1 LVISDYTTA
10 MMLDDIDLDEI
21 QEENARQLVWRLL
34 NLIEDLSADLR
45 DAQIENQGL
54 RDEVNRLKGEQGK
67 PNIKANR
74 SKPARSDYSSEK
86 ERRKSRPRKK
96 RNKKAAIRI
105 DREQVLKVEPSSLP
119 ADAEFKGYED
129 VVVQD
134 VVFRTDNVCFHKEK
148 YHATSTGKSY
158 LAELPRGYEG
168 EFGPGIKALT
178 LTLYFGAGIS
188 EPKIL
193 ELYADAGV
201 QISKG
206 EVSQLLIKGQEAFHA
221 EKEAVYEAGL
231 RSSPWQ
237 HIDDTG
243 TRVNGQNWHCH
254 IVCNPLYTL
263 YHTLSGKDRLSVLD
277 VLRQGRERVFRLNEE
292 ALGYLTSL
300 SLPQAARQTLLA
312 WCDEQDL
319 DEEVFLN
326 RMDTHLPKLGR
337 LQRKAIIDAAAVAAY
352 HAEAGV
358 PLVRLL
364 VCDDAPQFKWLTED
378 IGLCWVHEGRHYKKL
393 TPAIALH
400 RQQLVDF
407 VKQFWDF
414 YKQMLAYQ
422 RQPSPQERCRL
433 EAEFDR
439 LFSTVTGYAALDAR
453 IAKTREKKAS
463 LLMALQH
470 PEIPLHNNPAEWE
483 VRRRVRKRDVSF
495 GPRTADGVR
504 AWDTFMSLAATT
516 RKLGISFYQYIHD
529 RISKAN
535 QIPPLASLIET
546 RANDLALGA
555 SWSTA

>member
-1 LVISDYTTA
+1 
-10 MMLDDIDLDEI
+10 MMLDEIDLDNI
-21 QEENARQLVWRLL
+21 QEENARQLVMRLL
-34 NLIEDLSADLR
+34 NLIEELSVDLR
-45 DAQIENQGL
+45 AAQVENQRL

-67 PNIKANR
+67 PNIKANT
-74 SKPARSDYSSEK
+74 SQPARPDYSSEK
-86 ERRKSRPRKK
+86 ERRQPRPRKK
-96 RNKKAAIRI
+96 RSKKAAIRI
-105 DREQVLKVEPSSLP
+105 DREQVLKVEPASLP

-129 VVVQD
+129 VLVQD

-148 YHATSTGKSY
+148 YYAASTGRSY
-158 LAELPRGYEG
+158 LAELPRGYAG
-168 EFGPGIKALT
+168 QFGPGLKALT

-188 EPKIL
+188 EPKLL
-193 ELYADAGV
+193 ELFTYVGV

-206 EVSQLLIKGQEAFHA
+206 EVSQLLIKGQDSFHA
-221 EKEAVYEAGL
+221 EQEAVYEAGL

-254 IVCNPLYTL
+254 IVCNPLYTS
-263 YHTLSGKDRLSVLD
+263 YHTLPGKDRLSVLD
-277 VLRQGRERVFRLNEE
+277 VLRQGRERVFRLNAE
-292 ALGYLTSL
+292 ALDYLTCL

-312 WCDEQDL
+312 WADEQDL
-319 DEEVFLN
+319 DEAAFLN

-337 LQRKAIIDAAAVAAY
+337 LQRKAILDAAAVAAPAY
-352 HAEAGV
+352 AGV
-358 PLVRLL
+358 GVAIVRLL

-378 IGLCWVHEGRHYKKL
+378 VALCWVHEGRHYKKL
-393 TPAIALH
+393 TPMIALH

-414 YKQMLAYQ
+414 YHQLLTYP
-422 RQPSPQERCRL
+422 RQPSLQERCRL

-439 LFSTVTGYAALDAR
+439 LFSSVTGYEALDAR
-453 IAKTREKKAS
+453 MAKTREKKVS

-470 PEIPLHNNPAEWE
+470 PEIPLHNNPVEWE
-483 VRRRVRKRDVSF
+483 GRRRVRKRDVSF
-495 GPRTADGVR
+495 GPRTPDGVR

-535 QIPPLASLIET
+535 QIPSLASLIET
-546 RANDLALGA
+546 RAKDLALGA
-555 SWSTA
+555 SWSIA

>member
-1 LVISDYTTA
+1 
-10 MMLDDIDLDEI
+10 MMLDEIDLSGI
-21 QEENARQLVWRLL
+21 QEKNARQLVVRLL
-34 NLIEDLSADLR
+34 NLIEALSADLR
-45 DAQIENQGL
+45 DAQVEIQRL

-67 PNIKANR
+67 PNVKANTPQP
-74 SKPARSDYSSEK
+74 SWPDHSSEK
-86 ERRKSRPRKK
+86 ERRKPRQHQK
-96 RNKKAAIRI
+96 RSKKATVRI
-105 DREQVLKVEPSSLP
+105 DREQVLKVERASLP

-134 VVFRTDNVCFHKEK
+134 VVFGTDNVCFHKEK
-148 YHATSTGKSY
+148 YYAASTGKSY

-168 EFGPGIKALT
+168 QFGPGIKALT
-178 LTLYFGAGIS
+178 LTLYFGAGMS

-193 ELYADAGV
+193 ELYAYAGV

-206 EVSQLLIKGQEAFHA
+206 ELSRLVIKGQDGFHA

-237 HIDDTG
+237 HTDDTG

-254 IVCNPLYTL
+254 IVCNPLYTT
-263 YHTLSGKDRLSVLD
+263 YHTLPGKNRLSVLD
-277 VLRQGRERVFRLNEE
+277 VLRHGRERVFRLNDE
-292 ALGYLTSL
+292 ALGYLKSL
-300 SLPQAARQTLLA
+300 SLPKATRQTLLT
-312 WCDEQDL
+312 WCDEQEL
-319 DEEVFLN
+319 DEGVFLN
-326 RMDTHLPKLGR
+326 RMDRHLPELGR

-352 HAEAGV
+352 HAEVGV
-358 PLVRLL
+358 PVVRLL

-378 IGLCWVHEGRHYKKL
+378 IALCWVHEGRHYKKL

-400 RQQLVDF
+400 RHQVADF
-407 VKQFWDF
+407 LKQFWDF
-414 YKQMLAYQ
+414 YDQMLTYQ
-422 RQPSPQERCRL
+422 HQPSPQERCRL

-439 LFSTVTGYAALDAR
+439 LFSSVTGYDALDAR
-453 IAKTREKKAS
+453 IAKTRGKKVS

-495 GPRTADGVR
+495 GPRTPDGVR

-529 RISKAN
+529 RISRTN
-535 QIPPLASLIET
+535 QIPPLANLIET
-546 RANDLALGA
+546 QAKELALGA
-555 SWSTA
+555 SWSIA